1 MENATYIALSRQT
14 ALMRQMDI
22 VANNIANA
30 DTSGFKRE
38 QVLFEEYLAQRSAD
52 APLSYVMDVAV
63 VRDTQPGHMEIT
75 GREFDLA
82 IRGDGYFVVETPAGL
97 RYTRGGAFQLNGD
110 REIVTSQGYR
120 LLDAGDRPIGLPDEA
135 TAVKITRDGTV
146 SVDGQEV
153 ARIRLVAFDDEQALR
168 KTMSGLYVTGQEP
181 QPAAGAEVMQGMLE
195 GSNVRPIIEMTRMME
210 LLRSFQATQDMLD
223 GEHQRALR
231 AIRVLPEAQPA

>member
-1 MENATYIALSRQT
+1 RTCGVRPRMPRSPRPRRFGTEPARRAATRFQPSRERPMENATYIALSRQT

-63 VRDTQPGHMEIT
+63 VRDTQPGHMEIA

-110 REIVTSQGYR
+110 RE
-120 LLDAGDRPIGLPDEA
+120 
-135 TAVKITRDGTV
+135 
-146 SVDGQEV
+146 
-153 ARIRLVAFDDEQALR
+153 
-168 KTMSGLYVTGQEP
+168 
-181 QPAAGAEVMQGMLE
+181 
-195 GSNVRPIIEMTRMME
+195 
-210 LLRSFQATQDMLD
+210 
-223 GEHQRALR
+223 
-231 AIRVLPEAQPA
+231 